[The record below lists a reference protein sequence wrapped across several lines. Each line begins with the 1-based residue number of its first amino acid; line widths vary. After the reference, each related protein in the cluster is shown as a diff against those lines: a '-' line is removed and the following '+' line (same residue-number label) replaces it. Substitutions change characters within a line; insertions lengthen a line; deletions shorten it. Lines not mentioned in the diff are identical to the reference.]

1 MSHGHGD
8 NEVKKSRRNISRF
21 FVEQRHIT
29 WVMLIGVCLW
39 GYYSYK
45 SMPQRKDP
53 DTPVKTAVA
62 ITVWPG
68 VSAEKVEQLVTRKIE
83 EKVAQNANV
92 EKIRSISRTN
102 ISVVYVDLDE
112 NFPGGQIGK
121 EFDDIAL
128 KLDSIKD
135 LPDGAGPIQFIKDF
149 GDTSALML
157 TVASPKVSDAE
168 IDLRA
173 KDVGEA
179 ITRYRAQYAGGGNRF
194 TIVSSLTHP
203 VSPRVVQDPLNLFAD
218 YLKEKGVA
226 TDLHVITEPGF
237 IGVDGA
243 SDASDDALL
252 GYTRQ
257 FINDKLQA
265 ADFHPDS
272 WPPVIIRDPQE
283 ARAKLGAVA
292 GDKYSYREMDD
303 FTDVVEKGL
312 KSVPQATKVSRSGIL
327 DERIFLL
334 YSQERIASYGLKP
347 GDLPDILGA
356 RNITPAGGQLEAVG
370 KNFSIDPSGE
380 FKSEKE
386 IGDVAIART
395 QQGAPVYLRDVVD
408 VERGYDSPPRYLN
421 FYEWRD
427 AEGNWQRS
435 RAITVAVQMRPNGYI
450 GQFGTDID
458 GKLAELRKQLPDD
471 LIMAR
476 TSDQPRQVTENVEL
490 FMNSLYEAIVLVV
503 IVSLIGFW
511 DWRSALLMG
520 LAIPITLF
528 ITFGMAHTLGID
540 LQQVSIATLIIA
552 LGLLVDVPVV
562 AGDAIKNQMGTGL
575 PPLVAAWLG
584 PTKLIKAIIFAT
596 LTNIVA
602 YLPFLTL
609 PGGTGEFLYSL
620 PIVLTCSLVGSLM
633 VAVTFIPFL
642 GYFLLKPRPEPTI
655 EERRRK
661 GFAAFYY
668 RVGEWA
674 INHRWKVLLGSLV
687 LLAASGLVASRLK
700 TDFFPKDLSYL
711 SYLDVWLPEDAPLS
725 ATNEA
730 ARQAEE
736 VVRDVVGEYGKEHPE
751 KDGRPRE
758 VLKSLTTFVGGG
770 GPRFWFSVSPEL
782 QQLNY
787 AQVIIEVNDKHD
799 TNHLVGPLQKALD
812 ERVPGARIDVRRLD
826 TGKPITMPVEIRIS
840 GDDMGELRR
849 EAEKVKDIL
858 RAAPY
863 AQRVRDDWGEDT
875 FAVRLETDS
884 DRANA
889 AGITNLDVAA
899 SSATGI
905 NGGKVTVLREGD
917 KQIPIVARLRME
929 ERAQLADVQNLYVY
943 STRGAEKVPL
953 RQVSSVEYGMQ
964 TEKIRRRNQYRT
976 ITVSCMAEPG
986 HLPSEIMNV
995 ARTQL
1000 DAFAAQ
1006 LPSGYRM
1013 SIGGTEEEQVKGFKN
1028 LVVVL
1033 IISLVA
1039 IYLSLV
1045 YQFRNA
1051 IKPLVV
1057 FAAVPYGLAGGLVA
1071 LWVMDTPFGFMA
1083 FLGIISLVGLIVSHI
1098 IVLFDFIE
1106 EKHAEGEPLKEAVLD
1121 AGIMRL
1127 RPVMITVLAL
1137 VIALVPL
1144 AMHGGPLWEPMCYAQ
1159 MGGMMVATFITL
1171 LLVPVIYSIFV
1182 LDLKL
1187 IKWET
1192 AGEAREEEA
1201 SETGGPEAAT
1211 PEAVMPEPEV
1221 EAKATEA
1228 EVKATLSSI
1237 EESSGKAAD
1246 TSEPPLE
1253 EVGAGAGDTSR
1264 S

>member
-1 MSHGHGD
+1 MKRMQVLLRTVRRKVRRLVRKSPAKSVAQGETNVAHAHGNHGID
-8 NEVKKSRRNISRF
+8 LTKRNISRF
-21 FVEQRHIT
+21 FVQQKHIT
-29 WVMLIGVCLW
+29 WVMLIGVCVW
-39 GYYSYK
+39 GVYSYK

-62 ITVWPG
+62 ITPWPG
-68 VSAEKVEQLVTRKIE
+68 VNAEKIEQLVTRKIE

-112 NFPGGQIGK
+112 NFPGSQIAK

-168 IDLRA
+168 IDVRA
-173 KDVGEA
+173 KEVGEA
-179 ITRYRAQYAGGGNRF
+179 IARNRAQYGPAGGGTRF
-194 TIVSSLTHP
+194 TIVITLTHP
-203 VSPRVVQDPLNLFAD
+203 VTARVVQDPLNLFVD

-226 TDLHVITEPGF
+226 SDLHVIIEPGF
-237 IGVDGA
+237 VGVDGV
-243 SDASDDALL
+243 SDASDDTLL
-252 GYTRQ
+252 DHTRH
-257 FINDKLQA
+257 FINERLQA

-272 WPPVIIRDPQE
+272 WSPVVIRDPQQTRE
-283 ARAKLGAVA
+283 RLGLVA
-292 GDKYSYREMDD
+292 GDKYSYRQMDD
-303 FTDVVEKGL
+303 FTDIIEKGL
-312 KSVPQATKVSRSGIL
+312 KNVPQATKVSRAGIL
-327 DERIFLL
+327 SEKIFLL
-334 YSQERIASYGLKP
+334 YSQERIASYGLQP
-347 GDLPDILGA
+347 GDLPKILSA

-370 KNFSIDPSGE
+370 RNFTIDPSGE
-380 FKSEKE
+380 FKSEKD

-395 QQGAPVYLRDVVD
+395 DHGAPVYLRDVVD
-408 VERGYDSPPRYLN
+408 VDRGYTSPPRYLN
-421 FYEWRD
+421 FYDSRD
-427 AEGNWQRS
+427 ENGKWQRS
-435 RAITVAVQMRPNGYI
+435 RAITVAVQMRSGGYI

-458 GKLAELRKQLPDD
+458 AKLAELRKQLPDD
-471 LIMAR
+471 LVMAR
-476 TSDQPRQVTENVEL
+476 TSDQPRQVTENVNL
-490 FMNSLYEAIVLVV
+490 FMNSLYEAIGLVV
-503 IVSLIGFW
+503 IVSLVGFW

-528 ITFGMAHTLGID
+528 MTFGMSHMLGID

-562 AGDAIKNQMGTGL
+562 AGDAIKNQLGAGL
-575 PPLVAAWLG
+575 PKLMASWVG
-584 PTKLIKAIIFAT
+584 PTKLIVAIMFAT
-596 LTNIVA
+596 ITNIVA

-609 PGGTGEFLYSL
+609 PGSTGEFLYSL
-620 PIVLTCSLVGSLM
+620 PIVLTCSLVAALI
-633 VAVTFIPFL
+633 VAMIFIPFL
-642 GYFLLKPRPEPTI
+642 GYFLLKPKVEPPLT
-655 EERRRK
+655 ERRK
-661 GFAAFYY
+661 HGFPAFYY
-668 RVGEWA
+668 RVGQWS
-674 INHRWKVLLGSLV
+674 INHRWVVLLGSLV
-687 LLAASGLVASRLK
+687 LLAGGGLIGSRLK

-711 SYLDVWLPEDAPLS
+711 SYLDVWLPEDAPFS

-730 ARQAEE
+730 ARHAEE
-736 VVRDVVGEYGKEHPE
+736 VVREVAEEYGKEHAE
-751 KDGRPRE
+751 KDGKPHE

-799 TNHLVGPLQKALD
+799 TNHLIGPIQRALD
-812 ERVPGARIDVRRLD
+812 ERIPGARVDVRQLD

-840 GDDMGELRR
+840 GSDMDALRQ
-849 EAEKVKDIL
+849 EAEKVKNIL
-858 RAAPY
+858 RATPY
-863 AQRVRDDWGEDT
+863 AQRVRDDWGEENFT
-875 FAVRLETDS
+875 VKLQTDS
-884 DRANA
+884 DRANV
-889 AGITNLDVAA
+889 AGITNLDVAT

-905 NGGKVTVLREGD
+905 NGSQVTVLREGD

-929 ERAQLADVQNLYVY
+929 ERAQLADMQNLYVY
-943 STRGAEKVPL
+943 SMQGSQKVPL
-953 RQVSSVEYGMQ
+953 RQVSSIEYGMQ
-964 TEKIRRRNQYRT
+964 TEKVRRRNQFRT

-986 HLPSEIMNV
+986 HLPSEIV
-995 ARTQL
+995 SAARPQL
-1000 DAFAAQ
+1000 TAFAAQ

-1013 SIGGTEEEQVKGFKN
+1013 DFGGSEEEQVKGFKN
-1028 LVVVL
+1028 QTVVL
-1033 IISLVA
+1033 IISLIA

-1045 YQFRNA
+1045 YQFKNA
-1051 IKPLVV
+1051 IKPFVV
-1057 FAAVPYGLAGGLVA
+1057 FAAVPYGIAGGLVA
-1071 LWVMDTPFGFMA
+1071 LWIMDTPFGFMA

-1137 VIALVPL
+1137 VFALVPL

-1187 IKWET
+1187 IKWDSSET
-1192 AGEAREEEA
+1192 AKDVSPEGAAPPPVDAEA
-1201 SETGGPEAAT
+1201 SA
-1211 PEAVMPEPEV
+1211 
-1221 EAKATEA
+1221 
-1228 EVKATLSSI
+1228 
-1237 EESSGKAAD
+1237 
-1246 TSEPPLE
+1246 
-1253 EVGAGAGDTSR
+1253 
-1264 S
+1264 

>member
-1 MSHGHGD
+1 MKKKFQALLLKVRKAVRRR
-8 NEVKKSRRNISRF
+8 VKKSAKTATHEQANVAHAPGHHDIDLSKSNISRF

-29 WVMLIGVCLW
+29 WVMLIAVCVWGV
-39 GYYSYK
+39 YSYK

-62 ITVWPG
+62 ITLWPG
-68 VSAEKVEQLVTRKIE
+68 VNAEKIEQLVTRKIE
-83 EKVAQNANV
+83 EKVAQNSNV

-112 NFPGGQIGK
+112 NFPGSQIAK

-128 KLDSIKD
+128 KLDSITD
-135 LPDGAGPIQFIKDF
+135 LPDGAGPIRFIKDF
-149 GDTSALML
+149 GDTAALML
-157 TVASPKVSDAE
+157 TVASPKMSEAE

-173 KDVGEA
+173 KEVGEA
-179 ITRYRAQYAGGGNRF
+179 IARHRAQYAPAGGGKRF
-194 TIVSSLTHP
+194 TVVSSLSHP
-203 VSPRVVQDPLNLFAD
+203 VSPRMVQDPLKLFAD
-218 YLKEKGVA
+218 YLKEKGA
-226 TDLHVITEPGF
+226 ASDLHVITEPGF
-237 IGVDGA
+237 VGLDGA
-243 SDASDDALL
+243 SEASDETLL
-252 GYTRQ
+252 GHTRQ
-257 FINDKLQA
+257 FINERLQA

-272 WPPVIIRDPQE
+272 WPPVVIRDPQE
-283 ARAKLGAVA
+283 ARSKLGQVA

-303 FTDVVEKGL
+303 FTDLIEKGL

-327 DERIFLL
+327 SERIFLL
-334 YSQERIASYGLKP
+334 YSQERIASYGLQP
-347 GDLPDILGA
+347 GDLQNILRA

-380 FKSEKE
+380 FKSEKDV
-386 IGDVAIART
+386 GDVAIGRT
-395 QQGAPVYLRDVVD
+395 ELGAPVYLRDVVD

-421 FYEWRD
+421 FYDWRD
-427 AEGNWQRS
+427 AQGNWQRS

-450 GQFGTDID
+450 GQFGEDID
-458 GKLAELRKQLPDD
+458 AALAELKKQLPDD

-476 TSDQPRQVTENVEL
+476 TSDQPRQVTENVDL
-490 FMNSLYEAIVLVV
+490 FMSSLYEAIILVV
-503 IVSLIGFW
+503 NVSLIGFW

-562 AGDAIKNQMGTGL
+562 AGDAIKNQLGAGL
-575 PPLVAAWLG
+575 PPLTAAWVG
-584 PTKLIKAIIFAT
+584 PTKLIVAIIFAT

-620 PIVLTCSLVGSLM
+620 PIVLTCSLVAALF
-633 VAVTFIPFL
+633 VAMIFIPFL
-642 GYFLLKPRPEPTI
+642 GYFLLKPELQPSM
-655 EERRRK
+655 EERRKK
-661 GFAAFYY
+661 GFPAFYY

-674 INHRWKVLLGSLV
+674 INHRWRVLLGSLV
-687 LLAASGLVASRLK
+687 LLAGGFLVGSRLK

-725 ATNEA
+725 VTNEA
-730 ARQAEE
+730 ARRAEE
-736 VVRDVVGEYGKEHPE
+736 VVREVTEEYGKEHSE
-751 KDGRPRE
+751 DGEPRE
-758 VLKSLTTFVGGG
+758 ILKSLTTFVGGG
-770 GPRFWFSVSPEL
+770 GPRFWFSVSPEM

-799 TNHLVGPLQKALD
+799 TNHLIGPLQKVLD
-812 ERVPGARIDVRRLD
+812 ERVPGARVDVRQLD

-840 GDDMGELRR
+840 GGDMAALRQ

-858 RAAPY
+858 RATPY
-863 AQRVRDDWGEDT
+863 AERVRDDWGEDVFT
-875 FAVRLETDS
+875 VKLQTDS

-905 NGGKVTVLREGD
+905 SGNQVSVLREGD
-917 KQIPIVARLRME
+917 KQIPIVTRLRME

-943 STRGAEKVPL
+943 SMQGEQKTPL

-964 TEKIRRRNQYRT
+964 TEKVRRRNQFRT

-986 HLPSEIMNV
+986 HLPSEIMSV
-995 ARTQL
+995 ARPQL
-1000 DAFAAQ
+1000 TAFAEQ

-1013 SIGGTEEEQVKGFKN
+1013 DIGGSEEEQVEGFAD

-1033 IISLVA
+1033 MISLVA

-1045 YQFRNA
+1045 YQFKNA
-1051 IKPLVV
+1051 IKPFVV
-1057 FAAVPYGLAGGLVA
+1057 FAAVPYGIAGGLVA
-1071 LWVMDTPFGFMA
+1071 LWIMDTPFGFMA
-1083 FLGIISLVGLIVSHI
+1083 FLGIISLIGLIVSHI

-1137 VIALVPL
+1137 VFALVPL

-1192 AGEAREEEA
+1192 TREEKEIVT
-1201 SETGGPEAAT
+1201 EPAA
-1211 PEAVMPEPEV
+1211 P
-1221 EAKATEA
+1221 AT
-1228 EVKATLSSI
+1228 I
-1237 EESSGKAAD
+1237 DGKASA
-1246 TSEPPLE
+1246 
-1253 EVGAGAGDTSR
+1253 
-1264 S
+1264 

>member
-1 MSHGHGD
+1 MKRIQILLRKVRRTVRRLVHKSPAKGLAHNETNDAHAHGHGD
-8 NEVKKSRRNISRF
+8 IDRNKPNISRF

-29 WVMLIGVCLW
+29 WVVLIGVCVW
-39 GYYSYK
+39 GIYSYK

-62 ITVWPG
+62 ITAWPG
-68 VSAEKVEQLVTRKIE
+68 VSAEKIEQLVTRKIE

-112 NFPGGQIGK
+112 NFPGSKIGK

-157 TVASPKVSDAE
+157 TVASPKVSEAE
-168 IDLRA
+168 IDVRA
-173 KDVGEA
+173 KEVGDA
-179 ITRYRAQYAGGGNRF
+179 IARYRSQYAPAVGGARF
-194 TIVSSLTHP
+194 TIVSTLTQA
-203 VSPRVVQDPLNLFAD
+203 VSPRVVQEPLNLFAD
-218 YLKEKGVA
+218 YLKDKGVA
-226 TDLHVITEPGF
+226 SDLHVITEQGF
-237 IGVDGA
+237 VGVDGV
-243 SDASDDALL
+243 SDASDEALL
-252 GYTRQ
+252 GHTRQ
-257 FINDKLQA
+257 FINERLQA
-265 ADFHPDS
+265 SDFHPDS
-272 WPPVIIRDPQE
+272 WPPVVIRDPSE
-283 ARAKLGAVA
+283 ASTKLATVA
-292 GDKYSYREMDD
+292 GDKYSYRQMDD
-303 FTDVVEKGL
+303 FTDTIEKGL
-312 KSVPQATKVSRSGIL
+312 KSVPQATKVSRAGIL
-327 DERIFLL
+327 SERIFLL

-347 GDLPDILGA
+347 GDLPNILGA
-356 RNITPAGGQLEAVG
+356 RNITPAGGQLEAAG

-380 FKSEKE
+380 FKNEKD

-395 QQGAPVYLRDVVD
+395 NEGSPVYLRDVVD

-421 FYEWRD
+421 FYDWRD
-427 AEGNWQRS
+427 AQGNWQRS

-450 GQFGTDID
+450 GPFGKDID
-458 GKLAELRKQLPDD
+458 GKLEELRKQLPDD

-476 TSDQPRQVTENVEL
+476 TSDQPRQVTENVGL
-490 FMNSLYEAIVLVV
+490 FMNSLYEAIILVI

-540 LQQVSIATLIIA
+540 LQQISIATLIIA

-562 AGDAIKNQMGTGL
+562 AGDAIKNQLGAGL
-575 PPLVAAWLG
+575 PPLTAAWVG
-584 PTKLIKAIIFAT
+584 PTKLMMAIIFAT
-596 LTNIVA
+596 ITNIVA

-609 PGGTGEFLYSL
+609 PGGMGEFLYSL
-620 PIVLTCSLVGSLM
+620 PIVLTCSLVASLIVAM
-633 VAVTFIPFL
+633 VFIPFL
-642 GYFLLKPRPEPTI
+642 GYYLLKPAPQQSM
-655 EERRRK
+655 EERRKK
-661 GFAAFYY
+661 GFPAFYY

-725 ATNEA
+725 ATGEA
-730 ARQAEE
+730 ARRAEE
-736 VVRDVVGEYGKEHPE
+736 VVREGTEEYGKEHAGE
-751 KDGRPRE
+751 DGKPHQ

-799 TNHLVGPLQKALD
+799 TNHLIGSLQKALD
-812 ERVPGARIDVRRLD
+812 ERVPGARVDVRQLD

-840 GDDMGELRR
+840 GSDMAALRQ
-849 EAEKVKDIL
+849 EAEKVKNIL
-858 RAAPY
+858 RATPY
-863 AQRVRDDWGEDT
+863 AQRVRDDWGDDIFT
-875 FAVRLETDS
+875 VKLETDS
-884 DRANA
+884 DRANL

-899 SSATGI
+899 SSATAI
-905 NGGKVTVLREGD
+905 NGSKVTVLREGD
-917 KQIPIVARLRME
+917 KQIPIVARMRME

-943 STRGAEKVPL
+943 SAQGSEKVPL

-964 TEKIRRRNQYRT
+964 TEKVRRRNQFRT

-986 HLPSEIMNV
+986 HLPSEIV
-995 ARTQL
+995 SAARPQL
-1000 DAFAAQ
+1000 TAFAAQ
-1006 LPSGYRM
+1006 LPSGYHM
-1013 SIGGTEEEQVKGFKN
+1013 DIGGSEEEQVKGFKN
-1028 LVVVL
+1028 QTVVL
-1033 IISLVA
+1033 VISLVA

-1045 YQFRNA
+1045 FQFKNA
-1051 IKPLVV
+1051 IKPFVV
-1057 FAAVPYGLAGGLVA
+1057 FAAVPYGIAGGLVA
-1071 LWVMDTPFGFMA
+1071 LWIMDTPFGFMA

-1106 EKHAEGEPLKEAVLD
+1106 EKHAEGEPLKQAVLD

-1144 AMHGGPLWEPMCYAQ
+1144 ALHGGPLWEPMCYAQ
-1159 MGGMMVATFITL
+1159 MGGMLVATFVTL
-1171 LLVPVIYSIFV
+1171 LLVPVIYSVFV

-1187 IKWET
+1187 IKWDSTET
-1192 AGEAREEEA
+1192 PNEV
-1201 SETGGPEAAT
+1201 SPEAAAPAT
-1211 PEAVMPEPEV
+1211 VDAEAT
-1221 EAKATEA
+1221 A
-1228 EVKATLSSI
+1228 
-1237 EESSGKAAD
+1237 
-1246 TSEPPLE
+1246 
-1253 EVGAGAGDTSR
+1253 
-1264 S
+1264 

>member
-1 MSHGHGD
+1 
-8 NEVKKSRRNISRF
+8 
-21 FVEQRHIT
+21 
-29 WVMLIGVCLW
+29 
-39 GYYSYK
+39 
-45 SMPQRKDP
+45 MPQRKDP

-62 ITVWPG
+62 ITAWPG
-68 VSAEKVEQLVTRKIE
+68 VSAEKIEQLVTRKIE
-83 EKVAQNANV
+83 EKIAQNANV

-102 ISVVYVDLDE
+102 VSIVYVDLDE
-112 NFPGGQIGK
+112 NFPGNQIAK

-135 LPDGAGPIQFIKDF
+135 LPDGAGPVQFIKDF

-157 TVASPKVSDAE
+157 TVASPKVSEPE

-173 KDVGEA
+173 KEVSEA
-179 ITRYRAQYAGGGNRF
+179 ITRHRAGYTPAVGGTRF
-194 TIVSSLTHP
+194 TVVSNLTHP
-203 VSPRVVQDPLNLFAD
+203 VSPRVVQEPLNLFVD

-237 IGVDGA
+237 VGVDGL
-243 SDASDDALL
+243 SDASDEALL

-272 WPPVIIRDPQE
+272 WPPVVVRDVQE
-283 ARAKLGAVA
+283 VRAKLGMVA
-292 GDKYSYREMDD
+292 GDKYTYREMDD
-303 FTDVVEKGL
+303 FTDVIEKAL
-312 KSVPQATKVSRSGIL
+312 KSVPQATKISRAGIL
-327 DERIFLL
+327 SERVFLL
-334 YSQERIASYGLKP
+334 YSQQRIASYGLQP
-347 GDLPDILGA
+347 ADLPKILGA
-356 RNITPAGGQLEAVG
+356 RNITPAGGELEAVG
-370 KNFSIDPSGE
+370 RNFSIDPSGE
-380 FKSEKE
+380 FKNEKE
-386 IGDVAIART
+386 IGDVAISRT
-395 QQGAPVYLRDVVD
+395 EQGAPVYLRDVVD

-421 FYEWRD
+421 FYDSRD
-427 AEGNWQRS
+427 ANGNWQRS
-435 RAITVAVQMRPNGYI
+435 RAITVAVQMRKDGFI
-450 GQFGTDID
+450 GQFGKNID
-458 GKLAELRKQLPDD
+458 EKLAEVKKQLPDD

-476 TSDQPRQVTENVEL
+476 TSDQPRQVTENVSL

-503 IVSLIGFW
+503 IVSLVGFW

-528 ITFGMAHTLGID
+528 ITFGMAHMLGID

-562 AGDAIKNQMGTGL
+562 SGDAIKNALGSGL
-575 PPLVAAWLG
+575 PPLTAAWVG
-584 PTKLIKAIIFAT
+584 PTRLIKAIIFAT
-596 LTNIVA
+596 ITNIVA

-620 PIVLTCSLVGSLM
+620 PIVLTCSLIAALI
-633 VAVTFIPFL
+633 VAMIFIPFV
-642 GYFLLKPRPEPTI
+642 GYFLLKPELQPSM
-655 EERRRK
+655 EERRKK
-661 GFAAFYY
+661 GFPAFYY

-674 INHRWKVLLGSLV
+674 INHRWRVLLGSLV
-687 LLAASGLVASRLK
+687 LLIGGFVIGSRLK

-725 ATNEA
+725 ATNQA
-730 ARQAEE
+730 ARRAEE
-736 VVRDVVGEYGKEHPE
+736 VVREVTEEYGREHAE
-751 KDGRPRE
+751 KDGKPHE

-799 TNHLVGPLQKALD
+799 TNHLIGQMQTALD
-812 ERVPGARIDVRRLD
+812 ERVPGARVDVRQLD
-826 TGKPITMPVEIRIS
+826 TGKPITMPVEIRIAGS
-840 GDDMGELRR
+840 DMDALRQ
-849 EAEKVKDIL
+849 EAEKVKTIL
-858 RAAPY
+858 RNTPY
-863 AQRVRDDWGEDT
+863 AQRVRDDWGEDIFT
-875 FAVRLETDS
+875 VKLQTDS

-889 AGITNLDVAA
+889 AGITNQDVAA

-905 NGGKVTVLREGD
+905 SGTKVTVLREGD

-943 STRGAEKVPL
+943 SAQGSEKVPL
-953 RQVSSVEYGMQ
+953 RQISSVEYGMQ
-964 TEKIRRRNQYRT
+964 TEKVRRRNQFRT

-986 HLPSEIMNV
+986 HLPSEIV
-995 ARTQL
+995 SAARAQL
-1000 DAFAAQ
+1000 NDFASQ
-1006 LPSGYRM
+1006 LPSGYHM
-1013 SIGGTEEEQVKGFKN
+1013 DIGGSEEEQVKGFKN
-1028 LVVVL
+1028 QTVVL
-1033 IISLVA
+1033 VISVVA
-1039 IYLSLV
+1039 IFLSLV
-1045 YQFRNA
+1045 YQFKNA
-1051 IKPLVV
+1051 IKPFVV
-1057 FAAVPYGLAGGLVA
+1057 FAAVPYGIAGGLVA
-1071 LWVMDTPFGFMA
+1071 LWIMDTPFGFMA

-1187 IKWET
+1187 IKWDSTET
-1192 AGEAREEEA
+1192 AETEKKVLPGVATPTTADVEA
-1201 SETGGPEAAT
+1201 SA
-1211 PEAVMPEPEV
+1211 
-1221 EAKATEA
+1221 
-1228 EVKATLSSI
+1228 
-1237 EESSGKAAD
+1237 
-1246 TSEPPLE
+1246 
-1253 EVGAGAGDTSR
+1253 
-1264 S
+1264 

>member
-1 MSHGHGD
+1 MKRVQILLRKARRTARRLVHKSPTSADHKQANVADAHGHHD
-8 NEVKKSRRNISRF
+8 IDLSKRNISRF

-29 WVMLIGVCLW
+29 WVMLIGVCAW
-39 GYYSYK
+39 GIYSYK

-62 ITVWPG
+62 ITTWPG
-68 VSAEKVEQLVTRKIE
+68 VSAEKIEQLVTKKIE

-112 NFPGGQIGK
+112 NFPGSQIGK

-157 TVASPKVSDAE
+157 TVASPKVSEAE

-173 KDVGEA
+173 KAVGEA
-179 ITRYRAQYAGGGNRF
+179 IARNRSQYAPVAGGTRF
-194 TIVSSLTHP
+194 TIVSALTQP
-203 VSPRVVQDPLNLFAD
+203 VSPRIVQDPLNLLAD

-226 TDLHVITEPGF
+226 SDLHVITEQGF
-237 IGVDGA
+237 VGVDGV
-243 SDASDDALL
+243 SDSSDDALL

-272 WPPVIIRDPQE
+272 WPPAVIRDPSE
-283 ARAKLGAVA
+283 ARAKLSAVA

-303 FTDVVEKGL
+303 FTDTIEKGL
-312 KSVPQATKVSRSGIL
+312 KSVPQATKVSRAGIL
-327 DERIFLL
+327 SERIFLL

-347 GDLPDILGA
+347 GDLPNILGA
-356 RNITPAGGQLEAVG
+356 RNITPAGGQLEAAG

-395 QQGAPVYLRDVVD
+395 NEGAPVYLRDVVD

-421 FYEWRD
+421 YYDWRD
-427 AEGNWQRS
+427 SQGNWQRS

-450 GQFGTDID
+450 GQFGKDID
-458 GKLAELRKQLPDD
+458 AKLAELRKQLPDD

-476 TSDQPRQVTENVEL
+476 TSDQPRQVTENVNL
-490 FMNSLYEAIVLVV
+490 FMNSLYEAIILVV

-528 ITFGMAHTLGID
+528 ITFGMAHMLGID

-562 AGDAIKNQMGTGL
+562 SGDAIKNQLGAGL
-575 PPLVAAWLG
+575 PPLTAAWVG
-584 PTKLIKAIIFAT
+584 PTKLIRAIVFAT
-596 LTNIVA
+596 ITNIVA

-609 PGGTGEFLYSL
+609 PGGMGEFLYSL
-620 PIVLTCSLVGSLM
+620 PIVLTCSLVAALI
-633 VAVTFIPFL
+633 VAMIFIPFL
-642 GYFLLKPRPEPTI
+642 GYFLLKPELQPSM
-655 EERRRK
+655 EERRKK
-661 GFAAFYY
+661 GFPAFYY
-668 RVGEWA
+668 RVGEWS
-674 INHRWKVLLGSLV
+674 INHRWMVLVCSLV
-687 LLAASGLVASRLK
+687 LLAGGFLVGSRLK
-700 TDFFPKDLSYL
+700 TDFFPKDRSYL

-730 ARQAEE
+730 ARRAEE
-736 VVRDVVGEYGKEHPE
+736 VVREVTDEYGREHVE
-751 KDGRPRE
+751 KDGKPRE
-758 VLKSLTTFVGGG
+758 VLKSLTSFVGGG

-787 AQVIIEVNDKHD
+787 AQVIIEVQDKHD
-799 TNHLVGPLQKALD
+799 TSHLIGPLQKALD
-812 ERVPGARIDVRRLD
+812 ERVPGARVDVRQLD

-840 GDDMGELRR
+840 GSDMAALRE

-858 RAAPY
+858 RATPY
-863 AQRVRDDWGEDT
+863 AQRVRDDWGEDVFT
-875 FAVRLETDS
+875 VKLETNS
-884 DRANA
+884 DRANV
-889 AGITNLDVAA
+889 AGITNFDVAA
-899 SSATGI
+899 SSATAI
-905 NGGKVTVLREGD
+905 NGSKVTVLREGD
-917 KQIPIVARLRME
+917 KQIPIVARMRME
-929 ERAQLADVQNLYVY
+929 ERAQLSDMQNLYVY
-943 STRGAEKVPL
+943 STHGSEKVPL
-953 RQVSSVEYGMQ
+953 REVSSVQYGMQ
-964 TEKIRRRNQYRT
+964 TEKVRRRNQFRT

-986 HLPSEIMNV
+986 HLPSEIVNA
-995 ARTQL
+995 ARPQL
-1000 DAFAAQ
+1000 TAFAAQ
-1006 LPSGYRM
+1006 LPSGYQM
-1013 SIGGTEEEQVKGFKN
+1013 SIGGSEEEQVKGFKN
-1028 LVVVL
+1028 QTVVL
-1033 IISLVA
+1033 VISLVA

-1045 YQFRNA
+1045 YQFKNA
-1051 IKPLVV
+1051 IKPFVV
-1057 FAAVPYGLAGGLVA
+1057 FAAVPYGIAGGLVA
-1071 LWVMDTPFGFMA
+1071 LWIMDTPFGFMA

-1171 LLVPVIYSIFV
+1171 LLVPVIYSVFV

-1187 IKWET
+1187 IKWDSTET
-1192 AGEAREEEA
+1192 AKEV
-1201 SETGGPEAAT
+1201 SPEAAT
-1211 PEAVMPEPEV
+1211 PATIDAEAS
-1221 EAKATEA
+1221 A
-1228 EVKATLSSI
+1228 
-1237 EESSGKAAD
+1237 
-1246 TSEPPLE
+1246 
-1253 EVGAGAGDTSR
+1253 
-1264 S
+1264 

>member
-1 MSHGHGD
+1 MKRIQVLLRKARRTVRRLVHKSPAKSVAHNETNVAHAHGHRD
-8 NEVKKSRRNISRF
+8 IDRSKRNISRF

-29 WVMLIGVCLW
+29 WVMLIGVCVW
-39 GYYSYK
+39 GVYSYK

-62 ITVWPG
+62 ITLWPG
-68 VSAEKVEQLVTRKIE
+68 VSAEKIEQLVTRKIE

-112 NFPGGQIGK
+112 NFPGPQIGK

-128 KLDSIKD
+128 KLDSITD
-135 LPDGAGPIQFIKDF
+135 LPDGAGPIKFIKDF

-157 TVASPKVSDAE
+157 TVASPKVSEAE
-168 IDLRA
+168 IDVRA
-173 KDVGEA
+173 KEVREA
-179 ITRYRAQYAGGGNRF
+179 IARNRAQYVPAGGGTRF
-194 TIVSSLTHP
+194 TIVSTLTHP
-203 VSPRVVQDPLNLFAD
+203 VSPRVVQDPLNLFAG

-226 TDLHVITEPGF
+226 SDLHVIIEPGF
-237 IGVDGA
+237 VGVDGV
-243 SDASDDALL
+243 SDASYETLL
-252 GYTRQ
+252 GHTRQ
-257 FINDKLQA
+257 FINERLQA

-272 WPPVIIRDPQE
+272 WPPAVIRDPQE
-283 ARAKLGAVA
+283 TRERLGLVA
-292 GDKYSYREMDD
+292 GDKYSYRQMDD
-303 FTDVVEKGL
+303 FTDLIEKGI

-327 DERIFLL
+327 SERIFLL
-334 YSQERIASYGLKP
+334 YSQERIASYGLQP
-347 GDLPDILGA
+347 GDLQNILRA
-356 RNITPAGGQLEAVG
+356 RNITPAGGQLEAGG
-370 KNFSIDPSGE
+370 KNFTIDPSGE
-380 FKSEKE
+380 FKSETE

-395 QQGAPVYLRDVVD
+395 EQGAPVYLRDVVD

-421 FYEWRD
+421 FYDWRD
-427 AEGNWQRS
+427 ENGKWQRS

-450 GQFGTDID
+450 GQFGEDID
-458 GKLAELRKQLPDD
+458 AALAELKKQLPDD

-476 TSDQPRQVTENVEL
+476 TSDQPRQVTENVSL
-490 FMNSLYEAIVLVV
+490 FMNSLYEAIILVV

-520 LAIPITLF
+520 LAIPLTLF

-562 AGDAIKNQMGTGL
+562 SGDAIKNQLGAGL
-575 PPLVAAWLG
+575 PPLIAAWLG

-596 LTNIVA
+596 ITNIVA

-620 PIVLTCSLVGSLM
+620 PIVLTCSLVAALF
-633 VAVTFIPFL
+633 VAMTFIPFI
-642 GYFLLKPRPEPTI
+642 GYFLLKPKPELPV
-655 EERRRK
+655 EERRKK
-661 GFAAFYY
+661 GFPAFYY

-730 ARQAEE
+730 ARRAEE
-736 VVRDVVGEYGKEHPE
+736 VVRQVTEEYGKEHAE
-751 KDGRPRE
+751 DGKPHE

-787 AQVIIEVNDKHD
+787 AQVILEVHDKHD
-799 TNHLVGPLQKALD
+799 TNHLLGPLQRALD
-812 ERVPGARIDVRRLD
+812 ERVPGARVDVRQLD

-840 GDDMGELRR
+840 GGDMAALRQ
-849 EAEKVKDIL
+849 EAEKVKNIL
-858 RAAPY
+858 RATPY
-863 AQRVRDDWGEDT
+863 VQRVRDDWGEDI
-875 FAVRLETDS
+875 FSVKLETDP

-905 NGGKVTVLREGD
+905 NGNQVTVLREGD
-917 KQIPIVARLRME
+917 KQIPIVTRLRME
-929 ERAQLADVQNLYVY
+929 ERAQLGDVQNLYVY
-943 STRGAEKVPL
+943 STQGAQKVPL

-964 TEKIRRRNQYRT
+964 TEKVRRRNQFRT

-986 HLPSEIMNV
+986 HLPSEIMNG
-995 ARTQL
+995 ARPQL
-1000 DAFAAQ
+1000 TAFAEQ

-1013 SIGGTEEEQVKGFKN
+1013 DIGGSEEEQVDGFAD

-1033 IISLVA
+1033 VISLVA

-1045 YQFRNA
+1045 FQFKNA
-1051 IKPLVV
+1051 IKPFVV
-1057 FAAVPYGLAGGLVA
+1057 FAAVPYGIAGGLVA
-1071 LWVMDTPFGFMA
+1071 LWIMDTPFGFMA

-1106 EKHAEGEPLKEAVLD
+1106 EKHEEGEPLKEAVLD

-1144 AMHGGPLWEPMCYAQ
+1144 ALHGGPLWEPMCYAQ
-1159 MGGMMVATFITL
+1159 MGGMMVATFVTL

-1192 AGEAREEEA
+1192 KGTEKDV
-1201 SETGGPEAAT
+1201 AAQ
-1211 PEAVMPEPEV
+1211 
-1221 EAKATEA
+1221 
-1228 EVKATLSSI
+1228 
-1237 EESSGKAAD
+1237 
-1246 TSEPPLE
+1246 
-1253 EVGAGAGDTSR
+1253 AGAPETAEPATAS
-1264 S
+1264 

>member
-1 MSHGHGD
+1 MKKKFQALLLKARRALRRR
-8 NEVKKSRRNISRF
+8 VKKSPQGPTHDQANAAHAHGYDIDQSKRNISRF

-29 WVMLIGVCLW
+29 WVMLIGVCVW
-39 GYYSYK
+39 GVYSYR

-62 ITVWPG
+62 ITLWPG
-68 VSAEKVEQLVTRKIE
+68 VNAEKIEQLVTRKVE

-112 NFPGGQIGK
+112 NFPGSQIGK

-157 TVASPKVSDAE
+157 TVASPKVSETE

-173 KDVGEA
+173 KEVGEA
-179 ITRYRAQYAGGGNRF
+179 ITRHRAQYAPAGGGKSF

-203 VSPRVVQDPLNLFAD
+203 VSPRVVQDPLNLLAD

-226 TDLHVITEPGF
+226 SDLRVITEPGF
-237 IGVDGA
+237 VGVDGV
-243 SDASDDALL
+243 SDARDESLL

-257 FINDKLQA
+257 FINERLQA
-265 ADFHPDS
+265 TDFHPDS
-272 WPPVIIRDPQE
+272 WPPVVIRDPQE
-283 ARAKLGAVA
+283 ARERLGLVA

-303 FTDVVEKGL
+303 FTDLIEKAL
-312 KSVPQATKVSRSGIL
+312 KSVPQATKVSRAGIL
-327 DERIFLL
+327 SERIFLL
-334 YSQERIASYGLKP
+334 YSQERIASYGLQP
-347 GDLPDILGA
+347 GDLPKILGA
-356 RNITPAGGQLEAVG
+356 RNITPAGGELEAMG
-370 KNFSIDPSGE
+370 RNFSIDPSGE

-386 IGDVAIART
+386 IGDVAISRT
-395 QQGAPVYLRDVVD
+395 PLGAPVYLRDVVD
-408 VERGYDSPPRYLN
+408 VDRGYDSPPRYLN
-421 FYEWRD
+421 FYDWRD
-427 AEGNWQRS
+427 AHGNLQRS
-435 RAITVAVQMRPNGYI
+435 RAITVAVQMRKDGYI
-450 GQFGTDID
+450 GQFGESID
-458 GKLAELRKQLPDD
+458 QKLAELKKQLPDD

-476 TSDQPRQVTENVEL
+476 TSDQPRQVTENVDL
-490 FMNSLYEAIVLVV
+490 FMNSLYEAIILVV

-528 ITFGMAHTLGID
+528 MTFGMAHMLGID

-562 AGDAIKNQMGTGL
+562 SGDAIKNALGAGL
-575 PPLVAAWLG
+575 PPLIAAWLG
-584 PTKLIKAIIFAT
+584 PTRLITAIIFAT
-596 LTNIVA
+596 ITNIVA

-609 PGGTGEFLYSL
+609 PGSTGEFLYSL
-620 PIVLTCSLVGSLM
+620 PIVLTCSLVAALI
-633 VAVTFIPFL
+633 VAIMFIPFIS
-642 GYFLLKPRPEPTI
+642 YFLLRPKLQPPI
-655 EERRRK
+655 EERRKK
-661 GFAAFYY
+661 GFPAFYY

-674 INHRWKVLLGSLV
+674 INHRWKVLLGSFIFLAV
-687 LLAASGLVASRLK
+687 CGLAASQLK

-730 ARQAEE
+730 ARRAEQ
-736 VVRDVVGEYGKEHPE
+736 VVREVTEKYGREHHE
-751 KDGRPRE
+751 KDGKPRE

-787 AQVIIEVNDKHD
+787 AQVIIEVKDKHY
-799 TNHLVGPLQKALD
+799 TNHLIGPLQRALD
-812 ERVPGARIDVRRLD
+812 EQVPGARVDVRQLD

-840 GDDMGELRR
+840 GGDMDALRQ
-849 EAEKVKDIL
+849 EAEKVKAIL
-858 RAAPY
+858 RATPF
-863 AQRVRDDWGEDT
+863 AQRARDDWGDDIFT
-875 FAVRLETDS
+875 VKLETDS

-889 AGITNLDVAA
+889 AGITNLDVAT

-905 NGGKVTVLREGD
+905 SGSKVAVLREGD

-929 ERAQLADVQNLYVY
+929 ERAQLADLQNLYVY
-943 STRGAEKVPL
+943 SMEGSQKVPL
-953 RQVSSVEYGMQ
+953 RQVSSIKYGMQ
-964 TEKIRRRNQYRT
+964 TEKVRRRNQFRA

-986 HLPSEIMNV
+986 HLPSEIV
-995 ARTQL
+995 SAARPQL
-1000 DAFAAQ
+1000 MAFAAQ
-1006 LPSGYRM
+1006 LPSGYHM
-1013 SIGGTEEEQVKGFKN
+1013 DFGGSEEEQVKGFKN
-1028 LVVVL
+1028 QTVVL
-1033 IISLVA
+1033 VISLVA

-1045 YQFRNA
+1045 FQFRNA
-1051 IKPLVV
+1051 IKPFVV
-1057 FAAVPYGLAGGLVA
+1057 FAAVPYGIAGGLAA
-1071 LWVMDTPFGFMA
+1071 LWIMGTPFGFMA

-1106 EKHAEGEPLKEAVLD
+1106 ERRAEGEPLKEAVLD

-1137 VIALVPL
+1137 VFALIPL

-1182 LDLKL
+1182 LDFKL
-1187 IKWET
+1187 IKWE
-1192 AGEAREEEA
+1192 A
-1201 SETGGPEAAT
+1201 TGPAEQ
-1211 PEAVMPEPEV
+1211 V
-1221 EAKATEA
+1221 EAEPTPQRDAPAT
-1228 EVKATLSSI
+1228 
-1237 EESSGKAAD
+1237 
-1246 TSEPPLE
+1246 
-1253 EVGAGAGDTSR
+1253 GD
-1264 S
+1264 

>member
-1 MSHGHGD
+1 MKKKFQVLLLKARRVVRKRFRKSRKTGSDHHANVAQAHGHHGVD
-8 NEVKKSRRNISRF
+8 KSKPNISRF
-21 FVEQRHIT
+21 FVEQRQIT
-29 WVMLIGVCLW
+29 WVMLIGVCAW
-39 GYYSYK
+39 GFYSYR

-62 ITVWPG
+62 ITTWPG
-68 VSAEKVEQLVTRKIE
+68 VSAEKIEQLVTRKIE

-102 ISVVYVDLDE
+102 ISIVYVDLDE
-112 NFPGGQIGK
+112 NFPGGQIAK

-157 TVASPKVSDAE
+157 TVASPKVGDAE

-173 KDVGEA
+173 KEVSEA
-179 ITRYRAQYAGGGNRF
+179 IARYRAQYAPAAGGARF
-194 TIVSSLTHP
+194 TVVSNLTHP
-203 VSPRVVQDPLNLFAD
+203 VSPRIVQDPLNLLAD
-218 YLKEKGVA
+218 YLKDKGVA
-226 TDLHVITEPGF
+226 SDLHVITEPGF
-237 IGVDGA
+237 VGVDGV
-243 SDASDDALL
+243 SNASDDVLL

-272 WPPVIIRDPQE
+272 WPPVVIRDPQE
-283 ARAKLGAVA
+283 ARAKLVRVA
-292 GDKYSYREMDD
+292 GDKYTYREMDN
-303 FTDVVEKGL
+303 FTDLVEKGL
-312 KSVPQATKVSRSGIL
+312 KSVPQATKVSRAGVLS
-327 DERIFLL
+327 ERVFLL
-334 YSQERIASYGLKP
+334 YSQERIASYGLQP
-347 GDLPDILGA
+347 GDLPKILGA

-370 KNFSIDPSGE
+370 RNFSIDPSGE
-380 FKSEKE
+380 FKNEKE
-386 IGDVAIART
+386 IGDVAISRT
-395 QQGAPVYLRDVVD
+395 KQGAPVYLRDVVD
-408 VERGYDSPPRYLN
+408 VERAYDTPPRYLN
-421 FYEWRD
+421 YYEWRD
-427 AEGNWQRS
+427 ANGNWQRS
-435 RAITVAVQMRPNGYI
+435 RAITVAVQMRKDGYI
-450 GQFGTDID
+450 GQFGKSID
-458 GKLAELRKQLPDD
+458 EKLAEVKKQLPDD

-476 TSDQPRQVTENVEL
+476 TSDQPRQVTENVNL
-490 FMNSLYEAIVLVV
+490 FMNSLYEAIILVV

-528 ITFGMAHTLGID
+528 ITFGMAHMLGID

-562 AGDAIKNQMGTGL
+562 SGDAIKNALGSGL
-575 PPLVAAWLG
+575 PPLTAAWVG
-584 PTKLIKAIIFAT
+584 PTRLIKAIIFAT
-596 LTNIVA
+596 ITNIVA

-620 PIVLTCSLVGSLM
+620 PIVLTCSLVAALI
-633 VAVTFIPFL
+633 VAVIFIPFV
-642 GYFLLKPRPEPTI
+642 GYFLLKPELQPSM
-655 EERRRK
+655 EERRKK
-661 GFAAFYY
+661 GFPAFYY
-668 RVGEWA
+668 RVGEWS
-674 INHRWKVLLGSLV
+674 INHRWQVFLGSLV
-687 LLAASGLVASRLK
+687 LLVGGFVIGSRLK

-725 ATNEA
+725 ATNVA
-730 ARQAEE
+730 ARRAEE
-736 VVRDVVGEYGKEHPE
+736 VVRKVTEEYGREHPE
-751 KDGRPRE
+751 KDGKPHE

-799 TNHLVGPLQKALD
+799 TNHLIGLMQTALD
-812 ERVPGARIDVRRLD
+812 EQVPGARVDVRQLD

-840 GDDMGELRR
+840 GGDMDALRQ
-849 EAEKVKDIL
+849 EAEKVKAIL
-858 RAAPY
+858 RNTPY
-863 AQRVRDDWGEDT
+863 AQRVRDDWGEDIFT
-875 FAVRLETDS
+875 VKLQTDS

-889 AGITNLDVAA
+889 AGVTNLDVAA

-905 NGGKVTVLREGD
+905 NGTKVTVLREGD

-943 STRGAEKVPL
+943 STQGSEKVPL
-953 RQVSSVEYGMQ
+953 RQISSVEYGMQ
-964 TEKIRRRNQYRT
+964 TEKVRRRNQYRT

-986 HLPSEIMNV
+986 HLPSEIV
-995 ARTQL
+995 SAVRPQL
-1000 DAFAAQ
+1000 AAFAAE
-1006 LPSGYRM
+1006 LPSGYHM
-1013 SIGGTEEEQVKGFKN
+1013 DIGGSEEEQVKGFKN
-1028 LVVVL
+1028 QTVVL
-1033 IISLVA
+1033 VISVVA
-1039 IYLSLV
+1039 IFLSLV
-1045 YQFRNA
+1045 YQFKNA
-1051 IKPLVV
+1051 IKPFVV
-1057 FAAVPYGLAGGLVA
+1057 FAAVPYGIAGGLVA
-1071 LWVMDTPFGFMA
+1071 LWIMDTPFGFMA

-1187 IKWET
+1187 IKWEST
-1192 AGEAREEEA
+1192 ETSNEVLPDTSAPVSADAEA
-1201 SETGGPEAAT
+1201 SA
-1211 PEAVMPEPEV
+1211 
-1221 EAKATEA
+1221 
-1228 EVKATLSSI
+1228 
-1237 EESSGKAAD
+1237 
-1246 TSEPPLE
+1246 
-1253 EVGAGAGDTSR
+1253 
-1264 S
+1264 

>member
-1 MSHGHGD
+1 MKRVQILLRKARRTVRRLVHKSPAKSAAHDETNVAQAHGHHD
-8 NEVKKSRRNISRF
+8 VDQSKRNISHF

-29 WVMLIGVCLW
+29 WVMLIGVCVW
-39 GYYSYK
+39 GIYSYK

-62 ITVWPG
+62 ITAWPG
-68 VSAEKVEQLVTRKIE
+68 VSAEKIEQLVTRKIE

-112 NFPGGQIGK
+112 NFPGSQIGK

-157 TVASPKVSDAE
+157 TVASPKVSEAE
-168 IDLRA
+168 IEVRA
-173 KDVGEA
+173 KKEVGEA
-179 ITRYRAQYAGGGNRF
+179 IARNRAQYAPAVGGTRF
-194 TIVSSLTHP
+194 TIVSALTQP
-203 VSPRVVQDPLNLFAD
+203 VSPRIVQDPLNLLAD
-218 YLKEKGVA
+218 YLKDKGVA
-226 TDLHVITEPGF
+226 GDLHVITEQGF
-237 IGVDGA
+237 VGVDGV
-243 SDASDDALL
+243 SDASDDTLL

-257 FINDKLQA
+257 FINERLQA

-272 WPPVIIRDPQE
+272 WPPVVIRDPNE

-303 FTDVVEKGL
+303 FTDTIEKGL
-312 KSVPQATKVSRSGIL
+312 KSVPQATKVSRAGIL
-327 DERIFLL
+327 SERIFLL

-347 GDLPDILGA
+347 GDLPNILGA
-356 RNITPAGGQLEAVG
+356 RNITPAGGQLEANG

-380 FKSEKE
+380 FKTEKE
-386 IGDVAIART
+386 IGDVAITRT
-395 QQGAPVYLRDVVD
+395 NQGAPVYLRDVVD
-408 VERGYDSPPRYLN
+408 VERSYDSPPRYLN
-421 FYEWRD
+421 FYDWRD
-427 AEGNWQRS
+427 AQGNWQRS
-435 RAITVAVQMRPNGYI
+435 RAITVAVQMRPNGFI

-458 GKLAELRKQLPDD
+458 AKLAELRKQLPDD

-476 TSDQPRQVTENVEL
+476 TSDQPRQVTENVNL
-490 FMNSLYEAIVLVV
+490 FMNSLYEAIILVV

-528 ITFGMAHTLGID
+528 ITFGMAHMLGID

-562 AGDAIKNQMGTGL
+562 SGDAIKNQLGAGL
-575 PPLVAAWLG
+575 PPLTAAWVG
-584 PTKLIKAIIFAT
+584 PTKLLRAIVFAT
-596 LTNIVA
+596 ITNIVA

-609 PGGTGEFLYSL
+609 PGGMGEFLYSL
-620 PIVLTCSLVGSLM
+620 PIVLTCSLVAALI
-633 VAVTFIPFL
+633 VAMIFIPFL
-642 GYFLLKPRPEPTI
+642 GYFLLKPELQPSM
-655 EERRRK
+655 EERRKK
-661 GFAAFYY
+661 GFPAFYY

-674 INHRWKVLLGSLV
+674 INHRWMVLLGSLL
-687 LLAASGLVASRLK
+687 LLAGGFLVGTRLK
-700 TDFFPKDLSYL
+700 TDFFPKDRSYL

-730 ARQAEE
+730 ARRAEE
-736 VVRDVVGEYGKEHPE
+736 VVREVTEEYGREHLE
-751 KDGRPRE
+751 KDGKPSE
-758 VLKSLTTFVGGG
+758 VLKSLTAFVGGG

-787 AQVIIEVNDKHD
+787 AQVIIEVKDKHD
-799 TNHLVGPLQKALD
+799 TSHLIGPLQKALD
-812 ERVPGARIDVRRLD
+812 ERVPGARVDVRQLD

-840 GDDMGELRR
+840 GSDMAALRQ

-858 RAAPY
+858 RATPY
-863 AQRVRDDWGEDT
+863 AQRVRDDWGEEVFT
-875 FAVRLETDS
+875 VKLETDS
-884 DRANA
+884 DRANL

-899 SSATGI
+899 SSATAI
-905 NGGKVTVLREGD
+905 NGTKVTVLREGD
-917 KQIPIVARLRME
+917 KQIPIVARMRME

-943 STRGAEKVPL
+943 SAQGSEKVPL
-953 RQVSSVEYGMQ
+953 RQVSSVEYGME
-964 TEKIRRRNQYRT
+964 TEKVRRRNQFRT

-986 HLPSEIMNV
+986 HLPSEIVNA
-995 ARTQL
+995 ARPQL
-1000 DAFAAQ
+1000 TAFAAQ
-1006 LPSGYRM
+1006 LPSGYHM
-1013 SIGGTEEEQVKGFKN
+1013 DIGGSEEEQVKGFKN
-1028 LVVVL
+1028 QTVVL
-1033 IISLVA
+1033 VISLVA

-1045 YQFRNA
+1045 YQFKNA
-1051 IKPLVV
+1051 IKPFVV
-1057 FAAVPYGLAGGLVA
+1057 FAAVPYGVAGGLVA
-1071 LWVMDTPFGFMA
+1071 LWIMDTPFGFMA

-1106 EKHAEGEPLKEAVLD
+1106 EKHAEGEPLKQAVLD

-1159 MGGMMVATFITL
+1159 MGGMMIATFITL
-1171 LLVPVIYSIFV
+1171 LLVPVIYSVFV

-1187 IKWET
+1187 IKWDSTET
-1192 AGEAREEEA
+1192 AKDVSPAVPASVDAEA
-1201 SETGGPEAAT
+1201 SA
-1211 PEAVMPEPEV
+1211 
-1221 EAKATEA
+1221 
-1228 EVKATLSSI
+1228 
-1237 EESSGKAAD
+1237 
-1246 TSEPPLE
+1246 
-1253 EVGAGAGDTSR
+1253 
-1264 S
+1264 

>member
-1 MSHGHGD
+1 MKRAQVLLRIARRKLRRLLKKSPAKNVAHDQVNMAHGHAD
-8 NEVKKSRRNISRF
+8 EVIKSKRNISRF
-21 FVEQRHIT
+21 FVQQRHIT
-29 WVMLIGVCLW
+29 WVMLIGVCVW
-39 GYYSYK
+39 GFYSYK

-62 ITVWPG
+62 ITTWPG
-68 VSAEKVEQLVTRKIE
+68 VSAEKIEQLVTRKIE
-83 EKVAQNANV
+83 EKIAQNANV
-92 EKIRSISRTN
+92 EKIRSISRTS

-112 NFPGGQIGK
+112 NFPGAQIGK

-128 KLDSIKD
+128 KLDSIKN

-157 TVASPKVSDAE
+157 TVASPKVSETE
-168 IDLRA
+168 IDVRA
-173 KDVGEA
+173 KEIGEA
-179 ITRYRAQYAGGGNRF
+179 LARNRSQYAPTGSGTRF
-194 TIVSSLTHP
+194 TIVNTLTHP
-203 VSPRVVQDPLNLFAD
+203 VSARVVQDPLDLFAA

-226 TDLHVITEPGF
+226 SDLHVIIEPGF
-237 IGVDGA
+237 VGVDGI
-243 SDASDDALL
+243 SDASDEALL
-252 GYTRQ
+252 ADTRQ
-257 FINDKLQA
+257 FINERLQA
-265 ADFHPDS
+265 SDFHPDS
-272 WPPVIIRDPQE
+272 WPPVVIRDPQQTRE
-283 ARAKLGAVA
+283 RLALVA
-292 GDKYSYREMDD
+292 GDKYSYRQMDD
-303 FTDVVEKGL
+303 FTDIIEKGL
-312 KSVPQATKVSRSGIL
+312 KNVPQATKVSRAGIL
-327 DERIFLL
+327 SERIFLL

-347 GDLPDILGA
+347 GDLPDILKA

-395 QQGAPVYLRDVVD
+395 QLGAPVYLRDVVD

-421 FYEWRD
+421 FYDWRD
-427 AEGNWQRS
+427 ANGKLQRS
-435 RAITVAVQMRPNGYI
+435 RAITVAVQMRPGGYI
-450 GQFGTDID
+450 GQFGQDID
-458 GKLAELRKQLPDD
+458 TKLAELKKQLPDD

-476 TSDQPRQVTENVEL
+476 TSDQPRQVTENVDL
-490 FMNSLYEAIVLVV
+490 FMNSLYEAIILVV

-528 ITFGMAHTLGID
+528 ITFGMAHMLGID

-562 AGDAIKNQMGTGL
+562 AGDAIKNQLGAGL
-575 PPLVAAWLG
+575 PPLLASWVG
-584 PTKLIKAIIFAT
+584 PTKLIVAIIFAT
-596 LTNIVA
+596 ITNIVA

-609 PGGTGEFLYSL
+609 PGSTGEFLYSL
-620 PIVLTCSLVGSLM
+620 PIVLTCSLVAALM
-633 VAVTFIPFL
+633 VAMIFIPFL
-642 GYFLLKPRPEPTI
+642 GYFLLKPKTEPPLA
-655 EERRRK
+655 ERRKK
-661 GFAAFYY
+661 GFPAFYY
-668 RVGEWA
+668 RIGQWS
-674 INHRWKVLLGSLV
+674 INHRWVVFLGSLV
-687 LLAASGLVASRLK
+687 LLAGGGFIGSRLK

-730 ARQAEE
+730 ARRAEE
-736 VVRDVVGEYGKEHPE
+736 VVRDVTEEYGKEHAE
-751 KDGRPRE
+751 HGQPRKI
-758 VLKSLTTFVGGG
+758 LKSLTTFVGGG

-799 TNHLVGPLQKALD
+799 TNHLIGALQRALD
-812 ERVPGARIDVRRLD
+812 ERVPGARVDVRQLD

-840 GDDMGELRR
+840 GSDMAALRD
-849 EAEKVKDIL
+849 EAEKVKSIL
-858 RAAPY
+858 RNTPF
-863 AQRVRDDWGEDT
+863 AQRVRDDWGEDIFT
-875 FAVRLETDS
+875 VKLQTDS
-884 DRANA
+884 DRANV
-889 AGITNLDVAA
+889 AGITNQDVAA

-905 NGGKVTVLREGD
+905 NGSQLTVLREGD

-943 STRGAEKVPL
+943 SMQGDQKVPL
-953 RQVSSVEYGMQ
+953 RQVSSLEYGMQ
-964 TEKIRRRNQYRT
+964 TEKVRRRNQFRT

-986 HLPSEIMNV
+986 HLPSEIISA
-995 ARTQL
+995 ARPQL
-1000 DAFAAQ
+1000 TAFAAQ
-1006 LPSGYRM
+1006 LPPGYRM
-1013 SIGGTEEEQVKGFKN
+1013 DYGGSEEEQVKGFKN
-1028 LVVVL
+1028 QTVVL

-1045 YQFRNA
+1045 YQFKNA
-1051 IKPLVV
+1051 IKPFVV
-1057 FAAVPYGLAGGLVA
+1057 FAAVPYGVAGGLVA
-1071 LWVMDTPFGFMA
+1071 LWVMDTAFGFMA
-1083 FLGIISLVGLIVSHI
+1083 FLGVISLVGLIVSHI

-1137 VIALVPL
+1137 VFALVPL

-1192 AGEAREEEA
+1192 THQTEESVTQPAAPAIVDGEASA
-1201 SETGGPEAAT
+1201 
-1211 PEAVMPEPEV
+1211 
-1221 EAKATEA
+1221 
-1228 EVKATLSSI
+1228 
-1237 EESSGKAAD
+1237 
-1246 TSEPPLE
+1246 
-1253 EVGAGAGDTSR
+1253 
-1264 S
+1264 

>member
-1 MSHGHGD
+1 MKRIQILLRKARRRARRLVHKSPAKSPAHEQANVAHAHGHHGVD
-8 NEVKKSRRNISRF
+8 LSKRNISRF

-29 WVMLIGVCLW
+29 WVMLIGVCVW
-39 GYYSYK
+39 GIYSYK

-62 ITVWPG
+62 ITAWPG
-68 VSAEKVEQLVTRKIE
+68 VSAEKIEQLVTRKIE

-112 NFPGGQIGK
+112 NFPGSQIGK

-168 IDLRA
+168 IDVRA
-173 KDVGEA
+173 KEVGEA
-179 ITRYRAQYAGGGNRF
+179 IARNRSQFAPAAGGTRF
-194 TIVSSLTHP
+194 TIVSALTEP
-203 VSPRVVQDPLNLFAD
+203 VSPRIVQDPLNLLAD
-218 YLKEKGVA
+218 YLKDKGVA
-226 TDLHVITEPGF
+226 SDLHVITGQGF
-237 IGVDGA
+237 VGIDGV
-243 SDASDDALL
+243 SDSSDEALVD
-252 GYTRQ
+252 YTRK

-272 WPPVIIRDPQE
+272 WPPVVIRDPSE
-283 ARAKLGAVA
+283 ARVKLGAVA

-303 FTDVVEKGL
+303 FTDIIEKGL
-312 KSVPQATKVSRSGIL
+312 KSVPQATKVSRAGIL
-327 DERIFLL
+327 SERIFLL

-347 GDLPDILGA
+347 GDLPNILGA
-356 RNITPAGGQLEAVG
+356 RNITPAGGQLEAAG

-395 QQGAPVYLRDVVD
+395 NAGAPVYLRDVVD

-421 FYEWRD
+421 FYDWRD
-427 AEGNWQRS
+427 AQGNWQRS

-450 GQFGTDID
+450 GPFGKDID
-458 GKLAELRKQLPDD
+458 GKLEELRKQLPDD

-476 TSDQPRQVTENVEL
+476 TSDQPRQVTENVGL
-490 FMNSLYEAIVLVV
+490 FMNSLYEAIILVI

-520 LAIPITLF
+520 MAIPITLF

-540 LQQVSIATLIIA
+540 LQQISIATLIIA

-562 AGDAIKNQMGTGL
+562 AGDAIKNQLGAGL
-575 PPLVAAWLG
+575 PPLTAAWVG
-584 PTKLIKAIIFAT
+584 PTKLMMAIIFAT
-596 LTNIVA
+596 ITNIVA

-609 PGGTGEFLYSL
+609 PGGMGEFLYSL
-620 PIVLTCSLVGSLM
+620 PIVLTCSLVAALIVAM
-633 VAVTFIPFL
+633 VFIPFL
-642 GYFLLKPRPEPTI
+642 GYYLLKPAPQLSM
-655 EERRRK
+655 EERRKK

-687 LLAASGLVASRLK
+687 LLAGSGLVASRLK

-725 ATNEA
+725 ATSEA
-730 ARQAEE
+730 ARRAEE
-736 VVRDVVGEYGKEHPE
+736 VVREVTEEFGKEHAGE
-751 KDGRPRE
+751 DGKPRQ

-799 TNHLVGPLQKALD
+799 TNHLLEPLQRALD
-812 ERVPGARIDVRRLD
+812 HEVPGARVDVRQLD

-840 GDDMGELRR
+840 GSDMAALRQ

-858 RAAPY
+858 RATPY
-863 AQRVRDDWGEDT
+863 AQRVRDDWGDDIFT
-875 FAVRLETDS
+875 VKLETDS

-889 AGITNLDVAA
+889 AGITNHDVAA
-899 SSATGI
+899 SSATAI
-905 NGGKVTVLREGD
+905 NGTKVTVLREGD
-917 KQIPIVARLRME
+917 KQIPIVARMRME
-929 ERAQLADVQNLYVY
+929 ERAQLADLQNLYVY
-943 STRGAEKVPL
+943 STQGSEKVPL
-953 RQVSSVEYGMQ
+953 RQVSSLEYGMQ
-964 TEKIRRRNQYRT
+964 TEKVRRRNQFRT

-986 HLPSEIMNV
+986 HLPSEIV
-995 ARTQL
+995 SAARPQL
-1000 DAFAAQ
+1000 TAFEAQ
-1006 LPSGYRM
+1006 LPSGYHM
-1013 SIGGTEEEQVKGFKN
+1013 GIGGSEEEQVKGFKN
-1028 LVVVL
+1028 QTVVL
-1033 IISLVA
+1033 VISLVA

-1045 YQFRNA
+1045 FQFKNA
-1051 IKPLVV
+1051 IKPFVV
-1057 FAAVPYGLAGGLVA
+1057 FAAVPYGIAGGLVA
-1071 LWVMDTPFGFMA
+1071 LWLMNTPFGFMA

-1106 EKHAEGEPLKEAVLD
+1106 EKHAEGEPLKQAVLD

-1144 AMHGGPLWEPMCYAQ
+1144 ALHGGPLWEPMCYAQ
-1159 MGGMMVATFITL
+1159 MGGMLVATFVTL
-1171 LLVPVIYSIFV
+1171 LLVPVIYSVFV

-1187 IKWET
+1187 IKWDSNET
-1192 AGEAREEEA
+1192 SKEVSPEVVAPSTADAEARA
-1201 SETGGPEAAT
+1201 
-1211 PEAVMPEPEV
+1211 
-1221 EAKATEA
+1221 
-1228 EVKATLSSI
+1228 
-1237 EESSGKAAD
+1237 
-1246 TSEPPLE
+1246 
-1253 EVGAGAGDTSR
+1253 
-1264 S
+1264 

>member
-1 MSHGHGD
+1 MKK
-8 NEVKKSRRNISRF
+8 NFRALLRKARNAVRRRLKKSPNAAMQIRADAAHAHGNHNIDQSKRNISRF

-29 WVMLIGVCLW
+29 WVMLIGVCVW
-39 GYYSYK
+39 GFYSYR

-62 ITVWPG
+62 ICPWPG
-68 VSAEKVEQLVTRKIE
+68 VKAEKIEQLVTRKIE
-83 EKVAQNANV
+83 EKIAQNANV

-102 ISVVYVDLDE
+102 VSVVYVDLDE
-112 NFPGGQIGK
+112 NFPGTQIAK

-157 TVASPKVSDAE
+157 TVASPKVSEAE

-173 KDVGEA
+173 KEVSDA
-179 ITRYRAQYAGGGNRF
+179 IARHRAEYAPAEGAKRF
-194 TIVSSLTHP
+194 TIVSDLTHP
-203 VSPRVVQDPLNLFAD
+203 VSPRVVQDPLNLLAE
-218 YLKEKGVA
+218 YLKDKGVA
-226 TDLHVITEPGF
+226 SDLHVMTEPGF
-237 IGVDGA
+237 VGVDGV

-252 GYTRQ
+252 AYTRQ
-257 FINDKLQA
+257 FINEKLQA
-265 ADFHPDS
+265 TDFHPDS
-272 WPPVIIRDPQE
+272 WPPVVIRDPQE
-283 ARAKLGAVA
+283 ARAKLATVA
-292 GDKYSYREMDD
+292 GDKYTYREMDD
-303 FTDVVEKGL
+303 FTDIIEKGL
-312 KSVPQATKVSRSGIL
+312 KSVPQATKVSRAGIL
-327 DERIFLL
+327 SERIFLL
-334 YSQERIASYGLKP
+334 YSQERIASYGLQP
-347 GDLPDILGA
+347 GDLPKILAA
-356 RNITPAGGQLEAVG
+356 RNITPAGGELEAVG
-370 KNFSIDPSGE
+370 RNFSIDPAGE
-380 FKSEKE
+380 FQSEKE
-386 IGDVAIART
+386 IGDVAISRT
-395 QQGAPVYLRDVVD
+395 DKGAPVYLRDVVD
-408 VERGYDSPPRYLN
+408 VERGYDSPPRYVN
-421 FYEWRD
+421 FYDWRD
-427 AEGNWQRS
+427 RQGNWQRS
-435 RAITVAVQMRPNGYI
+435 RAITVAVQMRKDGYI
-450 GQFGTDID
+450 GQFGKDID
-458 GKLAELRKQLPDD
+458 VKLAELKKELPDD

-476 TSDQPRQVTENVEL
+476 TSDQPRQVTENVSL
-490 FMNSLYEAIVLVV
+490 FMNSLYEAIILVV

-528 ITFGMAHTLGID
+528 LTFGMAHMLGID

-562 AGDAIKNQMGTGL
+562 SGDGIKNALGSGL
-575 PPLVAAWLG
+575 PKITAAWVG
-584 PTKLIKAIIFAT
+584 PTRLIVAIIFAT
-596 LTNIVA
+596 ITNIVA

-609 PGGTGEFLYSL
+609 PGSTGEFLYSL
-620 PIVLTCSLVGSLM
+620 PIVLTCSLVAALFVAM
-633 VAVTFIPFL
+633 VFIPFL
-642 GYFLLKPRPEPTI
+642 GYFLLKPQLQPSM
-655 EERRRK
+655 EERRKK
-661 GFAAFYY
+661 GFPAFYY

-674 INHRWKVLLGSLV
+674 INHRWRVLAGSLV
-687 LLAASGLVASRLK
+687 LLLGGFFVGSRLK

-730 ARQAEE
+730 ARKAEE
-736 VVRDVVGEYGKEHPE
+736 VVREVTEEYGKEHPE
-751 KDGRPRE
+751 KGGKPKE

-770 GPRFWFSVSPEL
+770 GPRFWFSVSPEM

-799 TNHLVGPLQKALD
+799 TNHLIGMMQKALD
-812 ERVPGARIDVRRLD
+812 ERVPGARVDVRQLD

-840 GDDMGELRR
+840 GGDMDALRQ
-849 EAEKVKDIL
+849 EAEKVKTIL
-858 RAAPY
+858 RATPY

-875 FAVRLETDS
+875 FAVKLQTDS
-884 DRANA
+884 DRANS

-905 NGGKVTVLREGD
+905 NGSKVTVLREGD

-943 STRGAEKVPL
+943 SLQGSQKVPL
-953 RQVSSVEYGMQ
+953 RQVSSVEYGME
-964 TEKIRRRNQYRT
+964 TEKVRRRNQYRT

-986 HLPSEIMNV
+986 HLPSEIMSV
-995 ARTQL
+995 ARPQL
-1000 DAFAAQ
+1000 TAFAAQ
-1006 LPSGYRM
+1006 LPSGYHM
-1013 SIGGTEEEQVKGFKN
+1013 DIGGSEEEQVKGFKN
-1028 LVVVL
+1028 QTVVL
-1033 IISLVA
+1033 IISVVA
-1039 IYLSLV
+1039 IFLSLV
-1045 YQFRNA
+1045 YQFKNA
-1051 IKPLVV
+1051 IKPFVV
-1057 FAAVPYGLAGGLVA
+1057 FAAVPYGIAGGLVA
-1071 LWVMDTPFGFMA
+1071 LWIMDTPFGFMA

-1171 LLVPVIYSIFV
+1171 GLVPVIYSIFV

-1192 AGEAREEEA
+1192 KHGEQ
-1201 SETGGPEAAT
+1201 GPR
-1211 PEAVMPEPEV
+1211 
-1221 EAKATEA
+1221 
-1228 EVKATLSSI
+1228 
-1237 EESSGKAAD
+1237 
-1246 TSEPPLE
+1246 SEPVVTEP
-1253 EVGAGAGDTSR
+1253 VAPATAS
-1264 S
+1264 